1 MAATQVII
9 NLIAMLIRVL
19 IIILIRVVK
28 LCIYKHLDHQVAFSV
43 VLQPTVHFLEDVS
56 AFPMR
61 LTVNS
66 SNPDSTATMEDNT
79 AAFSL
84 PVRVKTDLRIRG

>member
-1 MAATQVII
+1 MMAATQVII

-61 LTVNS
+61 LTVN
-66 SNPDSTATMEDNT
+66 TTNT
-79 AAFSL
+79 ITILFISIQL
-84 PVRVKTDLRIRG
+84 LLTLMMNR

>member
-1 MAATQVII
+1 M
-9 NLIAMLIRVL
+9 
-19 IIILIRVVK
+19 
-28 LCIYKHLDHQVAFSV
+28 

>member
-61 LTVNS
+61 LTVN
-66 SNPDSTATMEDNT
+66 TINT
-79 AAFSL
+79 ITILFISIL
-84 PVRVKTDLRIRG
+84 LLTLMINR

>member
-61 LTVNS
+61 LTVN
-66 SNPDSTATMEDNT
+66 TINT
-79 AAFSL
+79 IIIFTILLISIL
-84 PVRVKTDLRIRG
+84 LLILMINR

>member
-1 MAATQVII
+1 M
-9 NLIAMLIRVL
+9 
-19 IIILIRVVK
+19 LIRVVK

-61 LTVNS
+61 LTVN
-66 SNPDSTATMEDNT
+66 TINT
-79 AAFSL
+79 ISILFISIHL
-84 PVRVKTDLRIRG
+84 ILTLMINR

>member
-1 MAATQVII
+1 MMAATQVII
-9 NLIAMLIRVL
+9 TLMIVITMLIRVL
-19 IIILIRVVK
+19 IIMLIRVVK

-61 LTVNS
+61 LTVN
-66 SNPDSTATMEDNT
+66 TINT
-79 AAFSL
+79 IIILIILIISIISIL
-84 PVRVKTDLRIRG
+84 LILMINR

>member
-9 NLIAMLIRVL
+9 TLMIVIIMLIRVL
-19 IIILIRVVK
+19 IIMLIRVVK

-61 LTVNS
+61 LTVNTI
-66 SNPDSTATMEDNT
+66 NAIIILTILTILNIIIILLILMIN
-79 AAFSL
+79 
-84 PVRVKTDLRIRG
+84 R